1 MSLSR
6 YSIYRTYYHHIC
18 LLIFIEVRSV
28 KEALGQNN
36 LSISSELDVDFVSSI
51 EWLQQ
56 ETNRVVSSTLPFSY
70 AKCLFSLT
78 YTGEEI
84 VNMKDKETIRFF
96 MLCLNVFCSPLW
108 DLIIPI
114 KHVKYIE
121 VYEESPKKVYP
132 CTINFQA
139 L

>member
-1 MSLSR
+1 M
-6 YSIYRTYYHHIC
+6 
-18 LLIFIEVRSV
+18 
-28 KEALGQNN
+28 KEALRQNN

-56 ETNRVVSSTLPFSY
+56 ETNRIVSSTLPFSY
-70 AKCLFSLT
+70 AKGLFSLT
-78 YTGEEI
+78 YIGEEI
-84 VNMKDKETIRFF
+84 VNMEDKETIRFF
-96 MLCLNVFCSPLW
+96 MLCLNVFCSPMW
-108 DLIIPI
+108 DLIIPT

-121 VYEESPKKVYP
+121 VYEESPRKVSH